1 MHCFSYDF
9 LSFCMLFAASSVS
22 LKTLQAYLFVFSFRL
37 VSIMRHE
44 GYLPYDRSGDW

>member
-1 MHCFSYDF
+1 LRFVT
-9 LSFCMLFAASSVS
+9 ASSVS
-22 LKTLQAYLFVFSFRL
+22 LKTLQAYLCVFTFRL